1 MGSILAGRTDSSA
14 GSVLRTGGV
23 IFRRSPDGCR
33 WLPPEWA
40 PPAAQPED
48 VMINFIPNDP
58 AVAELPL
65 REVAALP
72 ERPAGTAAVAA
83 TGTAAQGVYAPGTP
97 GFLRWQTRQAAILA
111 LQAWEGALGR
121 PLTSWAAAVKGPLQ
135 IRPDAGVDLN
145 AFYDRTGISFF
156 HQQTGDHVT
165 YSGASTDVVAH
176 ETGHAI
182 LDALRPDLWDTN
194 LIEVGG
200 AHEAFG
206 DITAVLTA
214 LSDRETREKLLAA
227 SPDLATA
234 NFVEATAEDLSAG
247 VAIVLGPQH
256 PAAKPRRALNTF
268 RWQLPETLPA
278 DGGPDVLINEVH
290 SIARILSGC
299 FYDLVRGLFT
309 GAADRSEAGLLVAA
323 RKAAA
328 LVWAGAAEAPEVP
341 RFFRAIGRQMVIA
354 AGPDSPAASAVGV
367 AFAGHGLALG
377 SRALLAPELALAG
390 APPRIAAAMN
400 AGPGIEVAAATIAD
414 LRARLGAGADSPVT
428 VSAVDLGSTRVAKVS
443 FRVEVPLDAVD
454 DRLRGVVCPATV
466 PALVG
471 ESGATAALL
480 HAPRPG
486 VASEEALRFV
496 RALLDHGQLAFDEP
510 APQPGWSTHAV
521 VEGEGR
527 RELRRFAFTC

>member
-1 MGSILAGRTDSSA
+1 
-14 GSVLRTGGV
+14 
-23 IFRRSPDGCR
+23 
-33 WLPPEWA
+33 
-40 PPAAQPED
+40 
-48 VMINFIPNDP
+48 MINFIPNDP
-58 AVAELPL
+58 AVGELPL
-65 REVAALP
+65 REVAAVP
-72 ERPAGTAAVAA
+72 DRPAGTAAFTVAGGA
-83 TGTAAQGVYAPGTP
+83 AEGVYPPGTA

-111 LQAWEGALGR
+111 VQAWEAALGR
-121 PLTSWAAAVKGPLQ
+121 PIASWASAVKGPLQ
-135 IRPDAGVDLN
+135 VRPDAGVDLN

-176 ETGHAI
+176 ETGHAL

-214 LSDRETREKLLAA
+214 LSDRETREELLSV
-227 SPDLATA
+227 SPDLGTA

-247 VAIVLGPQH
+247 VAIVLGSKH

-278 DGGPDVLINEVH
+278 DGGPDVLISEVH

-309 GAADRSEAGLLVAA
+309 AGADRGESGLLAAA
-323 RKAAA
+323 RQAAA
-328 LVWAGAAEAPEVP
+328 LFWAGAAEAPEVP
-341 RFFRAIGRQMVIA
+341 RFFRSIGRQMVIA
-354 AGPDSPAASAVGV
+354 AGPSTPAGAAIGR

-377 SRALLAPELALAG
+377 SRGLVAPELALAG
-390 APPRIAAAMN
+390 EPPRIVAAQ
-400 AGPGIEVAAATIAD
+400 GPGRGVEVADDTIAD
-414 LRARLGAGADSPVT
+414 LRRRLDTGADAPVS
-428 VSAVDLGSTRVAKVS
+428 VSVVDLGGTQVAKVS
-443 FRVEVPLDAVD
+443 FQVEVPLDDVD
-454 DRLRGVVCPATV
+454 DRLRGVSCPATV

-480 HAPRPG
+480 HAPRAG
-486 VASEEALRFV
+486 VAPEEAQRFV
-496 RALLDHGQLAFDEP
+496 RTLIDHGQLALDATTAAEVRP
-510 APQPGWSTHAV
+510 THAV
-521 VEGEGR
+521 VDRDGR
-527 RELRRFAFTC
+527 REVRRVAFA

>member
-1 MGSILAGRTDSSA
+1 
-14 GSVLRTGGV
+14 
-23 IFRRSPDGCR
+23 
-33 WLPPEWA
+33 
-40 PPAAQPED
+40 
-48 VMINFIPNDP
+48 MINFFPNDP
-58 AVAELPL
+58 AVKELPL
-65 REVAALP
+65 REVAAQP
-72 ERPAGTAAVAA
+72 DRPAGSAAVAA
-83 TGTAAQGVYAPGTP
+83 TGTTAEGVYAPGTP
-97 GFLRWQTRQAAILA
+97 GFLRWQSRQATILA

-135 IRPDAGVDLN
+135 VRPDAGEDLN

-214 LSDRETREKLLAA
+214 LTDRETREKLLAA

-234 NFVEATAEDLSAG
+234 NFVESTAEDLSAG
-247 VAIVLGPQH
+247 VAIVLGPNH
-256 PAAKPRRALNTF
+256 PAAAPRQALNTF

-309 GAADRSEAGLLVAA
+309 AGADRSEAGLLAA
-323 RKAAA
+323 TRRAAA
-328 LVWAGAAEAPEVP
+328 LFWAGAAEAPEVP

-354 AGPDSPAASAVGV
+354 AGSDTPAASAVGV

-377 SRALLAPELALAG
+377 SRGLAAPELALAG
-390 APPRIAAAMN
+390 APPRIAARQSAVS
-400 AGPGIEVAAATIAD
+400 GVEVAADTIAD
-414 LRARLGAGADSPVT
+414 LRRRLDTGADAPASVT
-428 VSAVDLGSTRVAKVS
+428 IVDLGSTRVAKVS
-443 FRVEVPLDAVD
+443 FQLVVPLDDVD
-454 DRLRGVVCPATV
+454 DRLRGVVCLATV

-480 HAPRPG
+480 QAPRPG
-486 VASEEALRFV
+486 VAPEEALRFI
-496 RALLDHGQLAFDEP
+496 RALIDHGQLAFDEP
-510 APQPGWSTHAV
+510 AAAHPGWATHAV
-521 VEGEGR
+521 VERDGR
-527 RELRRFAFTC
+527 REVRRIAFTC

>member
-1 MGSILAGRTDSSA
+1 
-14 GSVLRTGGV
+14 
-23 IFRRSPDGCR
+23 
-33 WLPPEWA
+33 
-40 PPAAQPED
+40 
-48 VMINFIPNDP
+48 MINFLPNDP

-72 ERPAGTAAVAA
+72 ERPAGSARFAVAGSDA
-83 TGTAAQGVYAPGTP
+83 EQVYPFGTA
-97 GFLRWQTRQAAILA
+97 GFLRWQSRQAAILA
-111 LQAWEGALGR
+111 VQAWEGALGR

-135 IRPDAGVDLN
+135 VRPDAGVDLN

-156 HQQTGDHVT
+156 HQETGDHVT

-182 LDALRPDLWDTN
+182 LDALRPDLWDAN

-206 DITAVLTA
+206 DVTAVLTA
-214 LSDRETREKLLAA
+214 LSDRETREELLAA

-247 VAIVLGPQH
+247 VAIALGPDH
-256 PAAKPRRALNTF
+256 PAAAPRRALNTF
-268 RWQLPETLPA
+268 HWQLPETLPA
-278 DGGPDVLINEVH
+278 DGGPDVVINEVH

-299 FYDLVRGLFT
+299 FYDLVRALFT
-309 GAADRSEAGLLVAA
+309 AGSERSEAGLLAAA
-323 RKAAA
+323 RRAAA
-328 LVWAGAAEAPEVP
+328 LFWAGVAEAPEVP

-377 SRALLAPELALAG
+377 TRGLLAPELALAG
-390 APPRIAAAMN
+390 AGPRFAAAQS
-400 AGPGIEVAAATIAD
+400 AGARIEVADATIAD

-428 VSAVDLGSTRVAKVS
+428 VSVVDLGSTRVAKVS
-443 FRVEVPLDAVD
+443 FQLDVPLDGVD

-471 ESGATAALL
+471 ESGSTAALL
-480 HAPRPG
+480 HAPRAG
-486 VASEEALRFV
+486 VAPEEALRFV
-496 RALLDHGQLAFDEP
+496 RALLDHGQLAIGDP
-510 APQPGWSTHAV
+510 AGPQPGWPTHAV
-521 VEGEGR
+521 VDRDGR
-527 RELRRFAFTC
+527 REVRRIAFTC